1 MAKELQIIVKEVKF
15 KNEEGKETK
24 FLAYTTFT
32 KTNERLDV
40 RFVKDATALA
50 PKENCV
56 IVVDEKDM
64 NISRKY
70 RFPRLYVQAIKEIK
84 PVEHKEQELPF

>member
-40 RFVKDATALA
+40 RFVKEATALA
-50 PKENCV
+50 PKENCIV
-56 IVVDEKDM
+56 VVDEKDM

-70 RFPRLYVQAIKEIK
+70 RFPRLYVQAIVEVK